1 MSGTSVRTLHH
12 YDEIGLLVPSGR
24 SDSGYRLYGAGD
36 LSRLRRILFY
46 RELDFGLEQIG
57 AMLDGSDGNGAADE
71 LRVQHRLL
79 RERLRRTERLLEALE
94 TEMEARS
101 MNIGLTPEEQFE
113 IFGPETPAKHE
124 AEAQQRWGHTDAWR
138 ESRRRA
144 AAYSK
149 ADWVQIKAAADAN
162 LAGFAQAMSQGEPA
176 TGDVAR
182 RLADEHRAHISQW
195 FYDCS
200 PQMHA
205 RLAELYIADPRFT
218 SHYEKVAPGLAR
230 YVHDAIVAAAG

>member
-1 MSGTSVRTLHH
+1 
-12 YDEIGLLVPSGR
+12 
-24 SDSGYRLYGAGD
+24 
-36 LSRLRRILFY
+36 
-46 RELDFGLEQIG
+46 
-57 AMLDGSDGNGAADE
+57 
-71 LRVQHRLL
+71 
-79 RERLRRTERLLEALE
+79 
-94 TEMEARS
+94 
-101 MNIGLTPEEQFE
+101 
-113 IFGPETPAKHE
+113 
-124 AEAQQRWGHTDAWR
+124 
-138 ESRRRA
+138 
-144 AAYSK
+144 
-149 ADWVQIKAAADAN
+149 
-162 LAGFAQAMSQGEPA
+162 MSQGEPA